1 MKLFT
6 IDNRLI
12 LKRVG
17 RLSNSDREKVARNLE
32 KLIARV
38 AEN

>member
-17 RLSNSDREKVARNLE
+17 RLSHSDREKVARNLE
-32 KLIARV
+32 KLIARA
-38 AEN
+38 AES